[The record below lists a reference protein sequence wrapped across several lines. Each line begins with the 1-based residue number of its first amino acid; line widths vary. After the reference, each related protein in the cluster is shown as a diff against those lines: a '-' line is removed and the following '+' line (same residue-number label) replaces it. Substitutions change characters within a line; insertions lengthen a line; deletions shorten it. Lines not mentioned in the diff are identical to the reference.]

1 MAIETGKD
9 ATFALLLFKLFKSM
23 AEREGRTRL
32 RNEPPTGT
40 KTIEPVGIQAKR
52 KDVASCRS
60 VLQIIEWDNGYFKS
74 LNLTV

>member
-32 RNEPPTGT
+32 RSTRLEG
-40 KTIEPVGIQAKR
+40 KR
-52 KDVASCRS
+52 EATASNTYRHK
-60 VLQIIEWDNGYFKS
+60 N
-74 LNLTV
+74 N